1 MRQLIAAAKQTV
13 AAQSG
18 DVYRVRIRHACE
30 DLALW
35 RARLLTIDTMIETLL
50 EDHQVARLLTSIEGI
65 GTTTAARLVAE
76 LDDPARFR
84 SPEALA
90 SYIGLVPALK
100 HSGKQTPKRAG
111 LSPIGKAALRRA
123 LWMPTVHAVRAS
135 PWLRVFYEGLRVRGK
150 PGKVALIAAMRKL
163 MVAIWTVAKQRRTW
177 SPSPPQE
184 TTA

>member
-1 MRQLIAAAKQTV
+1 
-13 AAQSG
+13 
-18 DVYRVRIRHACE
+18 
-30 DLALW
+30 
-35 RARLLTIDTMIETLL
+35 MIEALL

-123 LWMPTVHAVRAS
+123 LWMPTVHAVHAS
-135 PWLRVFYEGLRVRGK
+135 PWLRVFYEGLRARGK